1 MQKLK
6 LQSSGYGTLQT
17 TFPVIKAGCQCN
29 VYRYFRVLYREIRVR
44 GFQIYGDCMLPTIP
58 AIIICKVKKF
68 PNNFC
73 GSFRLPVIPIKFICM
88 LQGTLCDTGI
98 SYTFYRGKI
107 CSAVYSFQPKEA
119 ANERNRKPLLTYL
132 HLAFC

>member
-1 MQKLK
+1 MFT
-6 LQSSGYGTLQT
+6 G
-17 TFPVIKAGCQCN
+17 N
-29 VYRYFRVLYREIRVR
+29 YRDSTGKS

-58 AIIICKVKKF
+58 AKIICKVKKKEKRFSVLFKF

-73 GSFRLPVIPIKFICM
+73 GGFRLPVIPIKFICM